1 MILIISNSGPV
12 CVLIPSW
19 QETSICKRFFPPS
32 KPAEGADSLE
42 KQQMP
47 FSDIKVDPSVG
58 GLNPNTLKICKE
70 GWSMVDGKWTF

>member
-1 MILIISNSGPV
+1 MILIISDSGPV

-19 QETSICKRFFPPS
+19 QEISARDFFYSS

-70 GWSMVDGKWTF
+70 GRLMVDGK